1 MYSILAFHKI
11 PKINISTVALSER
24 YLGKLVTYRHDVF
37 LSETFKTELFFFTN
51 PTVPHLTKLASIAQL
66 LIIDNRGILNKKN
79 LLEMAKNVAQKIR
92 EPANNII
99 YLLYRHECFT
109 GKQIHN
115 NYIRDLSGLFSIISH
130 VT

>member
-1 MYSILAFHKI
+1 MFSF
-11 PKINISTVALSER
+11 R
-24 YLGKLVTYRHDVF
+24 
-37 LSETFKTELFFFTN
+37 ETFKTEIFFFTN
-51 PTVPHLTKLASIAQL
+51 TTLRHLTKLTSIAQL

-92 EPANNII
+92 EPANNMI

-109 GKQIHN
+109 GKYTTRKIHN
-115 NYIRDLSGLFSIISH
+115 NYIRDPSGLFSIISH